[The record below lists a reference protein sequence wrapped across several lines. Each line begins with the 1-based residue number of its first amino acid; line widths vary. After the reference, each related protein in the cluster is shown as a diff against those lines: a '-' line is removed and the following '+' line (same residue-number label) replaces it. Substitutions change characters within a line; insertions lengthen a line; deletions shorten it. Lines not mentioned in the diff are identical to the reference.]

1 MRVPADIQISD
12 LSADLPAGR
21 SNFGSYSELLPLGHN
36 HPPSAIP
43 WILARA
49 YPSAPPQAAEM
60 GSYLLT
66 RGHPDPFRSVHDL
79 GHVPVGCPGKSG
91 EPGSR
96 SSVCLPA
103 WLGHPRSLG
112 RTRPPVRAPAA
123 DPPTTQSRPEPDC
136 WPVPEGYAADEAV
149 AAMTARFPRTFGARI
164 SGFPCSSPV
173 GEGAASGSAYGCTS
187 PCLPA
192 ANIYRRSPSSS
203 ACNDGQWSCA
213 PYLPARVG

>member
-36 HPPSAIP
+36 HPPSTIP

-79 GHVPVGCPGKSG
+79 GLDQSMTSG
-91 EPGSR
+91 MFR
-96 SSVCLPA
+96 SVVQASPENREVV
-103 WLGHPRSLG
+103 HP
-112 RTRPPVRAPAA
+112 
-123 DPPTTQSRPEPDC
+123 C
-136 WPVPEGYAADEAV
+136 
-149 AAMTARFPRTFGARI
+149 
-164 SGFPCSSPV
+164 
-173 GEGAASGSAYGCTS
+173 ASQ
-187 PCLPA
+187 
-192 ANIYRRSPSSS
+192 R
-203 ACNDGQWSCA
+203 
-213 PYLPARVG
+213 